1 MSSAEQVIHG
11 LEGVVALESKL
22 SLIEGQTA
30 DLYYVGYHIDDLVEK
45 ADYESVVYLLFHGD
59 LPTEDQ
65 LRAFRAQLE
74 SERSIPKEVVDLL
87 RSLPKTAVPM
97 SMLRTAVSALG
108 VYDPDAEDMSP
119 EANFRKAI
127 RLTEQVPL
135 LVATIA
141 RLIQGLEPVPPQRG
155 LTIAQNMVYMM
166 QGEKASEVAV
176 KTLDTALI
184 LHADHGLNAS
194 TFTARVTASTLSDMH
209 SCITSAIG
217 SLKGPLHGG
226 ANEAV
231 MQMLLEIGTPERAEA
246 YVREKLARKEKI
258 MGIGH
263 RVYKNGDPRTKHLKR
278 LSKALNEQNGTS
290 HLIEISERIEEIML
304 REKGL
309 YPNVDFYSASAY
321 YALGIPP
328 SLYTPIFAASRISG
342 WTAHLLEQYRNNR
355 LMRPRA
361 AYTGPRNRKL

>member
-22 SLIEGQTA
+22 SLVEGQTA
-30 DLYYVGYHIDDLVEK
+30 DLYYAGYHIDDLVEK
-45 ADYESVVYLLFHGD
+45 ANYESVVYLLFYGD
-59 LPTEDQ
+59 LPTEEQ
-65 LRAFRAQLE
+65 LKAFRERLE
-74 SERSIPKEVVDLL
+74 SERSVPNEVLELLKSMPKN
-87 RSLPKTAVPM
+87 SVPM

-108 VYDPDAEDMSP
+108 IYDPDAEDMSQ

-141 RLIQGLEPVPPQRG
+141 RIVQGQEPVAPKSG
-155 LTIAQNMVYMM
+155 LTIAENMVYMM
-166 QGEKASEVAV
+166 NGEEGTSVAAE
-176 KTLDTALI
+176 TLDTALI

-194 TFTARVTASTLSDMH
+194 TFTARVTASSLSDMH
-209 SCITSAIG
+209 SAVTAAIG

-231 MQMLLEIGTPERAEA
+231 MNMLLEIGSPDRAES
-246 YVREKLARKEKI
+246 YVREKLAKKEKI

-263 RVYKNGDPRTKHLKR
+263 RVYKNGDPRVKHLKR
-278 LSKALNEQNGTS
+278 LSKALNEQKGTS
-290 HLIEISERIEEIML
+290 HWIEISERIEAIMAE
-304 REKGL
+304 EKGL

-321 YALGIPP
+321 YALGIPT

-342 WTAHLLEQYRNNR
+342 WTAHLLEQYQNNR
-355 LMRPRA
+355 IMRPRA
-361 AYTGPRNRKL
+361 AYTGPRNRTI

>member
-11 LEGVVALESKL
+11 LEGVVAVESKIA
-22 SLIEGQTA
+22 LIEGQTA
-30 DLYYVGYHIDDLVEK
+30 DLYYCGYHIDDLVEK

-59 LPTEDQ
+59 LPTEEQ
-65 LRAFRAQLE
+65 LKEFRKRLE
-74 SERSIPKEVVDLL
+74 SEQNVPQQVIDLL
-87 RSLPKTAVPM
+87 LSFPKDAVPM

-108 VYDPDAEDMSP
+108 IYDPDAEDLSE

-127 RLTEQVPL
+127 RLTAQVPV
-135 LVATIA
+135 LVATIG
-141 RLIQGLEPVPPQRG
+141 RIIQGKEPLAPKPG
-155 LTIAQNMVYMM
+155 LTIAENMVYLMN
-166 QGEKASEVAV
+166 GEEGSKVAAE
-176 KTLDTALI
+176 TLDTALI
-184 LHADHGLNAS
+184 LHAEHGLNAS
-194 TFTARVTASTLSDMH
+194 TFTARVTASSLSDMH
-209 SCITSAIG
+209 SAVTAAIG

-231 MQMLLEIGTPERAEA
+231 MNMLLEIGTPDRAES

-263 RVYKNGDPRTKHLKR
+263 RVYKNGDPRVKHLKR
-278 LSKALNEQNGTS
+278 LSRALNEEKGTL
-290 HLIEISERIEEIML
+290 HWIEISERIEEIML
-304 REKGL
+304 KEKGL

-321 YALGIPP
+321 YALGIPT

-355 LMRPRA
+355 IMRPRA
-361 AYTGPRNRKL
+361 AYTGPRNRKI

>member
-22 SLIEGQTA
+22 SLVEGQTA

-59 LPTEDQ
+59 LPTPDQ
-65 LRAFRAQLE
+65 LTAFRERLA
-74 SERSIPKEVVDLL
+74 SERSIPREVLDLL
-87 RSLPKTAVPM
+87 RSMPKDAVPM

-108 VYDPDAEDMSP
+108 IYDPDAEDMSH

-141 RLIQGLEPVPPQRG
+141 RLIQGKDPVPPNPD
-155 LTIAQNMVYMM
+155 LTIAENMVYMM
-166 QGEKASEVAV
+166 NGGEGSEVAAR
-176 KTLDTALI
+176 TLDTALI

-194 TFTARVTASTLSDMH
+194 TFTARATASSLSDMH
-209 SCITSAIG
+209 SSVTAAIG

-231 MQMLLEIGTPERAEA
+231 MLMLLEIGTPDRAEA
-246 YVREKLARKEKI
+246 YVREKLAKKEKI

-278 LSKALNEQNGTS
+278 MSKALNEQNGTS
-290 HLIEISERIEEIML
+290 HWIEISERIEAIML
-304 REKGL
+304 EEKGL

-321 YALGIPP
+321 YALGIPT

-342 WTAHLLEQYRNNR
+342 WTAHLLEQYQNNR
-355 LMRPRA
+355 IMRPRA